1 LLSLYGDY
9 MTPRNQDYV
18 QLTLPFL
25 AEAIKTPVLDN
36 TTKTKKQ
43 EEKIKITSHPAIV
56 DEVIGGKEVVEH
68 LKTDEAQ
75 AWEWTM
81 DVEKW
86 IWKQI
91 RDRNIPEQDREDVYN
106 LCVIEVFHLMK
117 RYNPKYSKVSWANFG
132 ILKALKEYESTSGVV
147 RLPFHVL
154 EKMANLRKYIA
165 GQGKAASDITIEEMQ
180 AVTKMKPADI
190 LVAKE
195 RYAAVH
201 STDSEGNNVDFSNRT
216 LNVSPSSIEYA
227 QSGSMNPEE
236 NMVVEDQL
244 SFFYANLEVLSDLE
258 IFILVLRY
266 GLDTSRVPTR
276 ESFSG
281 KYSFS
286 GYGNGACLKTQ
297 DISDILGVS
306 RERVRQIE
314 LKSIET
320 IKKKIDI

>member
-1 LLSLYGDY
+1 
-9 MTPRNQDYV
+9 MKPQKQDYV

-25 AEAIKTPVLDN
+25 MVKPKTSTLDN
-36 TTKTKKQ
+36 SI
-43 EEKIKITSHPAIV
+43 KIKKSERKKEITSHPAIV
-56 DEVIGGKEVVEH
+56 DEVVDGKEVIEC
-68 LKTDEAQ
+68 KDNEAQ
-75 AWEWTM
+75 AWQWTM
-81 DVEKW
+81 DVDKW

-165 GQGKAASDITIEEMQ
+165 GRGKSASDITIEEMQ
-180 AVTKMKPADI
+180 EVTKMKPNDI
-190 LVAKE
+190 LVARE

-201 STDSEGNNVDFSNRT
+201 STDSEGNNVDFSHRT

-227 QSGSMNPEE
+227 ESSSLNPEE

-258 IFILVLRY
+258 IFVLVLRY
-266 GLDTSRVPTR
+266 GLDTSRVPQR
-276 ESFSG
+276 EEFSK
-281 KYSFS
+281 KYSFV
-286 GYGNGACLKTQ
+286 GHGNGVCLKTQ
-297 DISDILGVS
+297 DVSDIVGFS
-306 RERVRQIE
+306 RERIRQIE
-314 LKSIET
+314 LKAIET
-320 IKKKIDI
+320 IRKRIDI

>member
-1 LLSLYGDY
+1 
-9 MTPRNQDYV
+9 
-18 QLTLPFL
+18 
-25 AEAIKTPVLDN
+25 
-36 TTKTKKQ
+36 
-43 EEKIKITSHPAIV
+43 
-56 DEVIGGKEVVEH
+56 
-68 LKTDEAQ
+68 
-75 AWEWTM
+75 
-81 DVEKW
+81 
-86 IWKQI
+86 
-91 RDRNIPEQDREDVYN
+91 
-106 LCVIEVFHLMK
+106 
-117 RYNPKYSKVSWANFG
+117 
-132 ILKALKEYESTSGVV
+132 
-147 RLPFHVL
+147 
-154 EKMANLRKYIA
+154 
-165 GQGKAASDITIEEMQ
+165 MQ

>member
-1 LLSLYGDY
+1 MNPL
-9 MTPRNQDYV
+9 NQDYI
-18 QLTLPFL
+18 QLPLPFFI
-25 AEAIKTPVLDN
+25 EATKVPNLDN
-36 TTKTKKQ
+36 NI
-43 EEKIKITSHPAIV
+43 KIKKEEQKKAITSHPAIV
-56 DEVIGGKEVVEH
+56 DEVVDGKSVSQEEE
-68 LKTDEAQ
+68 TDDSL
-75 AWEWTM
+75 AWQWTM
-81 DVEKW
+81 DVDKW

-154 EKMANLRKYIA
+154 EKMANLRKYIS
-165 GQGKAASDITIEEMQ
+165 GQAKPVSDITIEEMQ
-180 AVTKMKPADI
+180 SVTKMKPADI
-190 LVAKE
+190 MVARE

-201 STDSEGNNVDFSNRT
+201 STDSEGQNIDFSDKT
-216 LNVSPSSIEYA
+216 LNVSASSVDYA
-227 QSGSMNPEE
+227 ESGNLNPEE
-236 NMVVEDQL
+236 NMVMEDQL

-266 GLDTSRVPTR
+266 GLDTSRVPER

-281 KYSFS
+281 MYSFS
-286 GYGNGACLKTQ
+286 GYGNGDCLRTQ
-297 DISDILGVS
+297 DISEIIGFS

-320 IKKKIDI
+320 IKKRIDI